1 MTLPEADTSVG
12 SAGMNVFGAEIGMSQ
27 MVNLTNL
34 VTQAQHG
41 DRYAYGVLY
50 EHFQPRVYA
59 TALRRLRDAP
69 TAQDLTQDV
78 LLHAFVKL
86 RQLRQ
91 PAAFPGWLH
100 QMTVRRVL
108 NHTRRTRADTL
119 GGEELL
125 RGQASA
131 MSSPLEALLS
141 REQTACVQ
149 QGLARLNA
157 MDRATLQAF
166 YVEGKSLATISRE
179 GGTPVGTIKR
189 RLHVARKRLQRE
201 LEYVLGSDGRV
212 PGRADG
218 TASAAS
224 GTFSA

>member
-1 MTLPEADTSVG
+1 
-12 SAGMNVFGAEIGMSQ
+12 MSQ
-27 MVNLTNL
+27 MVNLTHL

-41 DRYAYGVLY
+41 DRHAYGMLY

-59 TALRRLRDAP
+59 TALRRLRDAH

-78 LLHAFVKL
+78 LVHAFVKL
-86 RQLRQ
+86 RQLQQ

-100 QMTVRRVL
+100 QMTTRRVL
-108 NHTRRTRADTL
+108 NHARRTHADTL

-131 MSSPLEALLS
+131 MSSPLEVLLS
-141 REQTACVQ
+141 HEQTACVQ
-149 QGLARLNA
+149 QGMARLKA

-166 YVEGKSLATISRE
+166 YFDGKSLDTISRE
-179 GGTPVGTIKR
+179 VGAPVGTIKR

-201 LEYVLGSDGRV
+201 LECVLGADGRA
-212 PGRADG
+212 PGIADG
-218 TASAAS
+218 TARAAPD
-224 GTFSA
+224 TFSA